1 MLDKIDNLPFVN
13 QKNASR
19 LMMAMHIAGAIGL
32 SIEATRELFQ
42 LLTPFNLLAT
52 AAIVLHFE
60 SNKGLK
66 YGLFILITFLT
77 GFFVEVAGVQTGL
90 IFGEYSYGQTLG
102 YKVFDVPLAIG
113 LNWVVLIYCTGQ
125 QAKRIFQSPMLRIV
139 SAALMMT
146 LLDFLIEPVAI
157 AYDFWSWEA
166 VSIPIQNYGAW
177 FLISAV
183 LHFVFNKLMPESNN
197 PLAIKILY
205 IQAIFFL
212 ILNFIPIG

>member
-1 MLDKIDNLPFVN
+1 
-13 QKNASR
+13 
-19 LMMAMHIAGAIGL
+19 
-32 SIEATRELFQ
+32 
-42 LLTPFNLLAT
+42 
-52 AAIVLHFE
+52 
-60 SNKGLK
+60 
-66 YGLFILITFLT
+66 
-77 GFFVEVAGVQTGL
+77 
-90 IFGEYSYGQTLG
+90 
-102 YKVFDVPLAIG
+102 
-113 LNWVVLIYCTGQ
+113 
-125 QAKRIFQSPMLRIV
+125 MLRIV

>member
-1 MLDKIDNLPFVN
+1 M
-13 QKNASR
+13 
-19 LMMAMHIAGAIGL
+19 
-32 SIEATRELFQ
+32 
-42 LLTPFNLLAT
+42 LTPFNLLAT

-113 LNWVVLIYCTGQ
+113 LNWVVLIYCTGPTSQ
-125 QAKRIFQSPMLRIV
+125 KNIPQAQCSESV